1 MIILDAQLLAVKNL
15 KTYFYLSKG
24 VLKAVDG
31 VSLNINE
38 NEVFCLVGE
47 TGCGKSV
54 TALSVM
60 RLIFYPG
67 KILDGSIL
75 YSGMDLLKLPE
86 SEMRKIR
93 GKEIA
98 MIFQSPMK
106 SLNPVFNV
114 GYQISEA
121 PIVHFG
127 LSHSDAW
134 REAVELIEKVK
145 IPDPELRAKSYP
157 HVLSGGMKQRS
168 MIAMMIS
175 CEPKLL
181 IADEPTTALDVTV
194 QAQIMDL
201 LLDIRKK
208 RNMSVMLIT
217 HNFGLVAETGDEVAV
232 MYSGKVVESGSV
244 KDVFK
249 EPLHP
254 YTQGLLKCIP
264 VGFERKTEIDYIPGT
279 LPSAIDPPLGCRFHP
294 RCRYVTEKCRREE
307 PQLTDL
313 GKNHQAA
320 CHLYG
325 D

>member
-1 MIILDAQLLAVKNL
+1 MICLDAPLLTVKNL
-15 KTYFYLSKG
+15 RTHFYLSKG

-31 VSLNINE
+31 VSLTINK

-54 TALSVM
+54 TALSIM

-67 KILDGSIL
+67 KIVDGNII
-75 YSGMDLLKLPE
+75 YDGTDLLKLPE

-106 SLNPVFNV
+106 SLNPVFNI

-121 PIVHFG
+121 PIVHFNT
-127 LSHSDAW
+127 SQEDAW
-134 REAVELIEKVK
+134 KKAIELIGKVK
-145 IPDPELRAKSYP
+145 IPDPEMRAKSYP
-157 HVLSGGMKQRS
+157 HVLSGGMRQRS

-201 LLDIRKK
+201 LLEIKK
-208 RNMSVMLIT
+208 RSSMSIMLIT
-217 HNFGLVAETGDEVAV
+217 HNFGLVAERGDEVAV
-232 MYSGKVVESGSV
+232 MYSGKVVEGGSV
-244 KDVFK
+244 RDVFN

-254 YTQGLLKCIP
+254 YTQGLLRCIP

-279 LPSAIDPPLGCRFHP
+279 LPNPINPPIGCRFHP
-294 RCRYVTEKCRREE
+294 RCKYTTEKCVKEE
-307 PQLTDL
+307 PQLSEV
-313 GKNHQAA
+313 GKNHTVA

-325 D
+325 G